1 MFSESSNHDPIHLV
15 RPLSCGIDISRACI
29 VTVSGS
35 YDGLAWRVGTCTG
48 SRTTTG
54 LPNSTQY
61 VQYNNNNDQY
71 IRISTAGKE

>member
-1 MFSESSNHDPIHLV
+1 MQLIIQDRIYIGRRELVNH
-15 RPLSCGIDISRACI
+15 CI